1 MPIKSFLYDGQT
13 GLSTVGI
20 QSHRLNIGDI
30 VRVRDIKFDCD
41 SYGNDK
47 SISDVSYS
55 NLNGLL
61 LVTTNDPHNLTI
73 NDTIKL
79 SRYPDGL

>member
-1 MPIKSFLYDGQT
+1 MLAYPLSLTPIKSGGSARRIEMPIKSFLYDGQT

-47 SISDVSYS
+47 SISDVKLQQPQLVYYS
-55 NLNGLL
+55 
-61 LVTTNDPHNLTI
+61 
-73 NDTIKL
+73 
-79 SRYPDGL
+79 

>member
-1 MPIKSFLYDGQT
+1 MTDRLV
-13 GLSTVGI
+13 LSTVGI

-47 SISDVSYS
+47 AISDVNYS
-55 NLNGLL
+55 NLTGILV
-61 LVTTNDPHNLTI
+61 VTTNDPHNLTI
-73 NDTIKL
+73 NDTIKTI
-79 SRYPDGL
+79 RYSDGL